1 MGRSRFPAR
10 RCLRHFVR
18 GYYLLTADAVFCPYR
33 GIFTSIYQASVWH
46 PYEIRVWCS
55 RMGFAYGIR
64 VWGCVW
70 GCVWGSRMGFAY
82 GVAYGVA
89 YGIRVWDSRMGLRPD
104 RGRRHGVP
112 NLGSPTRRPRQ
123 RSMCGVPEGQMN
135 PYSHSVAESLFGTY
149 GAV

>member
-64 VWGCVW
+64 VWGCAPIGADGTECRILVAPHEDRVS
-70 GCVWGSRMGFAY
+70 GRCVGYR
-82 GVAYGVA
+82 
-89 YGIRVWDSRMGLRPD
+89 
-104 RGRRHGVP
+104 RGK
-112 NLGSPTRRPRQ
+112 
-123 RSMCGVPEGQMN
+123 
-135 PYSHSVAESLFGTY
+135 
-149 GAV
+149 